1 MKKEIGL
8 GLLMLAGAAT
18 AQQQAVVPVP
28 ASAPVKKQEVKPAP
42 PPPQQSE
49 EEMASVTVSA
59 ERPTNRIDRQVY
71 DVKSDAAASNGSAAD
86 ALNNVPSVN
95 VDPDGAVQLRGS
107 SNVQILID
115 GKPSAMLQGDNRGAA
130 LMAIPAEDLDSVEVI
145 NNPGAQFGNEAG
157 GGPIIN
163 LVMKRTRR
171 PGGFGVLNANKG
183 IEGRENAAFSGTYNE
198 GLWGY
203 QGGLNFRRDGRN
215 SVSEAIRDRIDP
227 RDGSVSHSTQ
237 MGNSNGLNDSVGG
250 NAGVT
255 YNIGQKDT
263 LGASLSYQHR
273 SNDNHSRDRY
283 QTFDESESLVSD
295 YVRSSQRNGESRN
308 FGLGARWD
316 HKGELP
322 GETLKMDL
330 RISGSDNDSNSGY
343 TNRYAVQSPGT
354 INTSSAQ
361 VNDTSNRI
369 YDFTGDYE
377 RPDDTGLLKLGYK
390 ISQNRNAFDTVYTN
404 IDPFTLDETL
414 NAMRSNRF
422 LLKEKV
428 YALYASYQLRLNDR
442 WGVLGGLRTEY
453 TDLDINQLT
462 TSIHATNNYVNYIP
476 SFYATYKAGPET
488 NIRFSY
494 AHRLKRPTA
503 NDLNPFV
510 VYRDEFNV
518 SSGNPQLRPTQTD
531 SFELGYETKVWGLET
546 NLRSYFSRDKDAI
559 LDRKY
564 FINDT
569 VLLTTRDN
577 VGGSHAGGLEFTL
590 SGKIMPGLS
599 LNASANLSRR
609 ENRFLDVD
617 GSMERRTANALSGR
631 VRVNYALTDAD
642 QLQVALQGQGRVLT
656 GQGYRKPNSTVN
668 LTLRHTLSPSLNLVL
683 NVTDLFDQN
692 HQESITQTS
701 ILDEHVSR
709 RFDGRLVYIG
719 LSYRFGSSVAG
730 AGAGNRGQG
739 GPRGTGGGNRGPGGG
754 AGGNSGGPAGSGG
767 SNGSGGDVGV

>member
-1 MKKEIGL
+1 M
-8 GLLMLAGAAT
+8 MLASVAA
-18 AQQQAVVPVP
+18 AQQPVVPVP
-28 ASAPVKKQEVKPAP
+28 APAPVKKKEEPKPPSP
-42 PPPQQSE
+42 PADDS
-49 EEMASVTVSA
+49 MASVTVSA

-71 DVKSDAAASNGSAAD
+71 DVKSDESASNGSAAD

-95 VDPDGAVQLRGS
+95 VDPDGSVQLRGS

-115 GKPSAMLQGDNRGAA
+115 GKPSAMLQGDARGAA
-130 LMAIPAEDLDSVEVI
+130 LMAIPAEDIDSVEVI

-171 PGGFGVLNANKG
+171 PGGLGVLNANKG
-183 IEGRENAAFSGTYNE
+183 IAGRENAAFSGTYNE

-215 SVSEAIRDRIDP
+215 STSDAIRDRIDP
-227 RDGSVSHSTQ
+227 RDGSISHSTQ
-237 MGNSNGLNDSVGG
+237 MGSSNGLNDSVGG

-255 YNIGQKDT
+255 YNITQKDT
-263 LGASLSYQHR
+263 LASSLSYQHR
-273 SNDNHSRDRY
+273 SNDNHSRDHY
-283 QTFDESESLVSD
+283 QTYDDSEALVSD

-316 HKGELP
+316 HKGDIP
-322 GETLKMDL
+322 GETLKLDL

-343 TNRYAVQSPGT
+343 VNMYTVQIPGT
-354 INTSSAQ
+354 VNTRSAQ
-361 VNDTSNRI
+361 ENGTSNRI

-390 ISQNRNAFDTVYTN
+390 ISQNRNNFDTVYTN
-404 IDPFTLDETL
+404 IDPFTLDETM

-422 LLKEKV
+422 ILHEKV
-428 YALYASYQLRLNDR
+428 YALYASYQLRLNER

-453 TDLDINQLT
+453 TDLDIDQLT
-462 TSIHATNNYVNYIP
+462 SNIHAANNYINYIP
-476 SFYATYKAGPET
+476 SFYATYKAAENT

-518 SSGNPQLRPTQTD
+518 SSGNPGLRPTQTD
-531 SFELGYETKVWGLET
+531 SFELGYETKLMGLET
-546 NLRSYFSRDKDAI
+546 NLRAYFSHDKDAI

-577 VGGSHAGGLEFTL
+577 VGGSHAGGLEFTM

-599 LNASANLSRR
+599 VNASANLSRR
-609 ENRFLDVD
+609 ENRFFDVD
-617 GSMERRTANALSGR
+617 GTLERRTANALSGR
-631 VRVNYALTDAD
+631 IRVNYALTDAD
-642 QLQVALQGQGRVLT
+642 QLQVALQGQGRTLT

-668 LTLRHTLSPSLNLVL
+668 MSLRHTLSPSLNLVM

-692 HQESITQTS
+692 RQESITQTS
-701 ILDEHVSR
+701 ILDEHVLR
-709 RFDGRLVYIG
+709 RFDGRLVYVG
-719 LSYRFGSSVAG
+719 LSYRFGSSAV
-730 AGAGNRGQG
+730 GAGNRAPGG
-739 GPRGTGGGNRGPGGG
+739 GPRGNGGRGPGGAGGANAGPGG
-754 AGGNSGGPAGSGG
+754 AGNAGGAGPGES
-767 SNGSGGDVGV
+767 

>member
-1 MKKEIGL
+1 M
-8 GLLMLAGAAT
+8 MLASVAA
-18 AQQQAVVPVP
+18 AQQPVVPVP
-28 ASAPVKKQEVKPAP
+28 APAPVKKKEEPKPPSP
-42 PPPQQSE
+42 PADDS
-49 EEMASVTVSA
+49 MASVTVSA

-71 DVKSDAAASNGSAAD
+71 DVKSDESASNGSAAD

-95 VDPDGAVQLRGS
+95 VDPDGSVQLRGS

-115 GKPSAMLQGDNRGAA
+115 GKPSAMLQGDARGAA
-130 LMAIPAEDLDSVEVI
+130 LMAIPAEDIDSVEVI

-183 IEGRENAAFSGTYNE
+183 IAGRENAAFSGTYNE

-215 SVSEAIRDRIDP
+215 STSDAIRDRIDP
-227 RDGSVSHSTQ
+227 RDGSISHSTQ
-237 MGNSNGLNDSVGG
+237 MGSSNGLNDSVGG

-255 YNIGQKDT
+255 YNITQKDT
-263 LGASLSYQHR
+263 LASSLSYQHR
-273 SNDNHSRDRY
+273 SNDNHSRDHY
-283 QTFDESESLVSD
+283 QTYDDSEALVSD

-316 HKGELP
+316 HKGDIP
-322 GETLKMDL
+322 GETLKLDL

-343 TNRYAVQSPGT
+343 VNMYTVQIPGT
-354 INTSSAQ
+354 VNTRSAQ
-361 VNDTSNRI
+361 ENGTSNRI

-390 ISQNRNAFDTVYTN
+390 ISQNRNSFDTVYTN
-404 IDPFTLDETL
+404 IDPFTLDETM

-422 LLKEKV
+422 ILHEKV
-428 YALYASYQLRLNDR
+428 YALYASYQLRLNER

-453 TDLDINQLT
+453 TDLDIDQLT
-462 TSIHATNNYVNYIP
+462 SNIHAANNYINYIP
-476 SFYATYKAGPET
+476 SFYATYKAAENT

-518 SSGNPQLRPTQTD
+518 SSGNPGLRPTQTD
-531 SFELGYETKVWGLET
+531 SFELGYETKLMGLET
-546 NLRSYFSRDKDAI
+546 NLRAYFSHDKDAI

-577 VGGSHAGGLEFTL
+577 VGGSHAGGLEFTM

-599 LNASANLSRR
+599 VNASANLSRR
-609 ENRFLDVD
+609 ENRFFDVD
-617 GSMERRTANALSGR
+617 GTLERRTANALSGR
-631 VRVNYALTDAD
+631 IRVNYALADAD
-642 QLQVALQGQGRVLT
+642 QLQVALQGQGRTLT

-668 LTLRHTLSPSLNLVL
+668 LSLRHTLSPSLNLVM

-692 HQESITQTS
+692 RQESITQTS
-701 ILDEHVSR
+701 ILDEHVLR
-709 RFDGRLVYIG
+709 RFDGRLVYVG
-719 LSYRFGSSVAG
+719 LSYRFGSSAV
-730 AGAGNRGQG
+730 GAGNRAPGG
-739 GPRGTGGGNRGPGGG
+739 GPRGNGGRGPGGAGGANAGPGG
-754 AGGNSGGPAGSGG
+754 AGNAGGAGPGES
-767 SNGSGGDVGV
+767 

>member
-1 MKKEIGL
+1 ML
-8 GLLMLAGAAT
+8 LAGVAA
-18 AQQQAVVPVP
+18 AQQQVVPIP
-28 ASAPVKKQEVKPAP
+28 APSPVKKKEEPKPPSP
-42 PPPQQSE
+42 PAE
-49 EEMASVTVSA
+49 DGMASVTVSA

-71 DVKSDAAASNGSAAD
+71 DVKSDESASNGSAAD

-115 GKPSAMLQGDNRGAA
+115 GKPSAMLQGDARGAA
-130 LMAIPAEDLDSVEVI
+130 LMAIPAEDIDSVEVI

-183 IEGRENAAFSGTYNE
+183 IAGRENAAFSGTYNE

-215 SVSEAIRDRIDP
+215 STSEALRDRIDP
-227 RDGSVSHSTQ
+227 RDGSISHSTQ
-237 MGNSNGLNDSVGG
+237 MGSSNGLNDSVGG
-250 NAGVT
+250 NAGLT
-255 YNIGQKDT
+255 YNITQKDT
-263 LGASLSYQHR
+263 LASSLSYQHR
-273 SNDNHSRDRY
+273 SNDNHSRDHY
-283 QTFDESESLVSD
+283 QTYDDSEALASD

-316 HKGELP
+316 HKGDIP
-322 GETLKMDL
+322 GETLKLDL
-330 RISGSDNDSNSGY
+330 RITGSDNDSNSGY
-343 TNRYAVQSPGT
+343 VNMYTVQIPGT
-354 INTSSAQ
+354 VNTRSAQ
-361 VNDTSNRI
+361 ENGTGNRI

-390 ISQNRNAFDTVYTN
+390 ISQNRNSFDTLYTN
-404 IDPFTLDETL
+404 IDPFTLDETM

-422 LLKEKV
+422 ILHEKV
-428 YALYASYQLRLNDR
+428 YALYASYQLRLNER

-453 TDLDINQLT
+453 TDLDIDQLT
-462 TSIHATNNYVNYIP
+462 SNIHAANNYINYIP
-476 SFYATYKAGPET
+476 SFYATYKAAENT

-518 SSGNPQLRPTQTD
+518 SSGNPGLRPTQTD
-531 SFELGYETKVWGLET
+531 SFELGYETKLMGLET
-546 NLRSYFSRDKDAI
+546 NLRAYFSHDKDAI
-559 LDRKY
+559 LDRKV

-577 VGGSHAGGLEFTL
+577 VGGNHAGGLEFTM

-599 LNASANLSRR
+599 VNASANLSRR
-609 ENRFLDVD
+609 ENRFFDVD
-617 GSMERRTANALSGR
+617 GTLERRAANALSGR
-631 VRVNYALTDAD
+631 IRVNYALTDAD
-642 QLQVALQGQGRVLT
+642 QLQVALQGQGRTLT

-668 LTLRHTLSPSLNLVL
+668 MSLRHTLSPSLNLVL

-692 HQESITQTS
+692 RQETITQTS
-701 ILDEHVSR
+701 ILDEHVLR
-709 RFDGRLVYIG
+709 RFDGRLVYVG
-719 LSYRFGSSVAG
+719 LSYRFGSSTV
-730 AGAGNRGQG
+730 GAGNRAPGG
-739 GPRGTGGGNRGPGGG
+739 GPRSSGGRGPGGAGGPGSPGG
-754 AGGNSGGPAGSGG
+754 AGNAGGAGPGES
-767 SNGSGGDVGV
+767 

>member
-1 MKKEIGL
+1 MSKCIGL
-8 GLLMLAGAAT
+8 GLMLLAGVAA
-18 AQQQAVVPVP
+18 AQQPVVPVP
-28 ASAPVKKQEVKPAP
+28 APAPVKKKEEPKPPSP
-42 PPPQQSE
+42 PPDDS
-49 EEMASVTVSA
+49 MTSVTVSA

-71 DVKSDAAASNGSAAD
+71 DVKSDESASNGSAAD

-115 GKPSAMLQGDNRGAA
+115 GKPSAMLQGDARGAA
-130 LMAIPAEDLDSVEVI
+130 LMAIPAEDIDSVEVI

-183 IEGRENAAFSGTYNE
+183 IAGRENAAFSGTYNE

-215 SVSEAIRDRIDP
+215 STSDAIRDRIDP
-227 RDGSVSHSTQ
+227 RDGSISHSTQ
-237 MGNSNGLNDSVGG
+237 MGSSNGLNDSVGG

-255 YNIGQKDT
+255 YNVTQKDT
-263 LGASLSYQHR
+263 LASSLSYQHR
-273 SNDNHSRDRY
+273 SNDNHARDRY
-283 QTFDESESLVSD
+283 QTYDDSDALVSD
-295 YVRSSQRNGESRN
+295 YVRNSQRNGESRN

-316 HKGELP
+316 HKGDIP
-322 GETLKMDL
+322 GETLKLDL

-343 TNRYAVQSPGT
+343 VNMYTVQSPGT
-354 INTSSAQ
+354 VNTRSAQ
-361 VNDTSNRI
+361 ENGTSNRI

-390 ISQNRNAFDTVYTN
+390 VSQNRNSFDTVYTN
-404 IDPFTLDETL
+404 IDPFTLDETM

-422 LLKEKV
+422 ILHEKV
-428 YALYASYQLRLNDR
+428 YALYASYQLRLNER

-462 TSIHATNNYVNYIP
+462 SNIHAANSYINYIP
-476 SFYATYKAGPET
+476 SLYATYKAAENT

-518 SSGNPQLRPTQTD
+518 SSGNPGLRPTQTD
-531 SFELGYETKVWGLET
+531 SFELGYETKLMGLET
-546 NLRSYFSRDKDAI
+546 NLRAYFSHDKDAI

-577 VGGSHAGGLEFTL
+577 VGGSHAGGLEFTM

-599 LNASANLSRR
+599 VNASANLSRR
-609 ENRFLDVD
+609 ENRFFDVD
-617 GSMERRTANALSGR
+617 GTLERRTANALSGR
-631 VRVNYALTDAD
+631 IRVNYALTGAD
-642 QLQVALQGQGRVLT
+642 QLQVALQGQGRTLT

-668 LTLRHTLSPSLNLVL
+668 MSLRHTLSPSLNLVL

-692 HQESITQTS
+692 RQESITQTS
-701 ILDEHVSR
+701 ILDEHVLR
-709 RFDGRLVYIG
+709 RFDGRLVYVG
-719 LSYRFGSSVAG
+719 LSYRFGSSAV
-730 AGAGNRGQG
+730 GAGNRAPGG
-739 GPRGTGGGNRGPGGG
+739 GPRGGGRGPGPGGG
-754 AGGNSGGPAGSGG
+754 ASGGTGGTGAAGP
-767 SNGSGGDVGV
+767 GDT

>member
-8 GLLMLAGAAT
+8 GLLMLASSAT
-18 AQQQAVVPVP
+18 AQQTVVPVP
-28 ASAPVKKQEVKPAP
+28 AKAPVKKEEARPAP
-42 PPPQQSE
+42 PPPASGDE
-49 EEMASVTVSA
+49 GMASVTVSA

-71 DVKSDAAASNGSAAD
+71 DVKSDAASSNGSAAD

-130 LMAIPAEDLDSVEVI
+130 LMSIPAEDLDSVEVI

-171 PGGFGVLNANKG
+171 PGGFGVVNANTG
-183 IEGRENAAFSGTYNE
+183 IEGRRNAAVSGTYNE

-215 SVSEAIRDRIDP
+215 STSEAIRDRIDP

-237 MGNSNGLNDSVGG
+237 MGSSNGLTDSLGG
-250 NAGVT
+250 NGGIT
-255 YNIGQKDT
+255 YNLGQKDT

-273 SNDNHSRDRY
+273 SNDNRSLDHY
-283 QTFDESESLVSD
+283 QTFDESDLLVSD
-295 YVRSSQRNGESRN
+295 YVRTSQRSGNSRN
-308 FGLGARWD
+308 YGLGTRWD
-316 HKGELP
+316 HKGETP
-322 GETLKMDL
+322 GENLKLDL
-330 RISGSDNDSNSGY
+330 RITGADNDSDSDYRN
-343 TNRYAVQSPGT
+343 TYAVQSPGT
-354 INTSSAQ
+354 LNSRSMQAS
-361 VNDTSNRI
+361 DTSNRI

-390 ISQNRNAFDTVYTN
+390 ISQNRNSFDTLYTN
-404 IDPFTLDETL
+404 IDPYTLAESVNTI
-414 NAMRSNRF
+414 RSNSF

-428 YALYASYQLRLNDR
+428 YALYASYQLRLNER

-462 TSIHATNNYVNYIP
+462 SNMQATNSYVNYIP
-476 SFYATYKAGPET
+476 SFFATYKAGDET

-494 AHRLKRPTA
+494 AHRIKRPAA
-503 NDLNPFV
+503 NDLNPFI

-531 SFELGYETKVWGLET
+531 SFELGYETKLAGLET
-546 NLRSYFSRDKDAI
+546 NLRGYFSRDQDAI
-559 LDRKY
+559 LERKY

-577 VGGSHAGGLEFTL
+577 VGGSHAGGLEFTM
-590 SGKIMPGLS
+590 SGKLMPGLS
-599 LNASANLSRR
+599 LNASSNLSRR
-609 ENRFLDVD
+609 ENRFYELD
-617 GSMERRTANALSGR
+617 GSLARRTATALSGR
-631 VRVNYALTDAD
+631 IRVNYQLTDAD
-642 QLQVALQGQGRVLT
+642 QLQLALQGQGRTLV
-656 GQGYRKPNSTVN
+656 GQGYRNPNSTVN
-668 LTLRHTLSPSLNLVL
+668 LTLRHNVTPSLNVVL

-692 HQESITQTS
+692 HMETVTETS
-701 ILDEHVSR
+701 ILNEHVSR
-709 RFDGRLVYIG
+709 RFDGRIIYFG
-719 LSYRFGSSVAG
+719 LSYRFGTSIP
-730 AGAGNRGQG
+730 GAGNRGPG
-739 GPRGTGGGNRGPGGG
+739 FGPRGGGRGPGGAPGGG
-754 AGGNSGGPAGSGG
+754 APPGTDGPAGA
-767 SNGSGGDVGV
+767 